1 MLRRYLRIRSGRGL
15 RAARTQAENEGAA
28 LTEQLVAG
36 RFDPAVGLP
45 DGKRFRSWALIVVA
59 ILLALVA
66 GIFLSTSIAW
76 PGSQNLSVPVAVNT
90 AVNINNSIPNTH
102 QQYRI
107 SAGHSHG
114 PPASVNAL
122 CCGEQTYYV
131 LAGDTPVLVHNCNVD
146 YFDPDNDLLNAVH
159 NQRFADGNRGNT
171 YAAAR
176 YRDANGNE
184 QIAVMHSDRN
194 GHAEEYLVNSL
205 GRDNILEVYSEF
217 QPCQRTC
224 TPLLR
229 GIPTSWSW
237 DWTTSAAGRA
247 AQAARRDA
255 LDILFDAFGG

>member
-1 MLRRYLRIRSGRGL
+1 VLRRYLRIRSGRGL

-66 GIFLSTSIAW
+66 AIFLSTSIAW

-131 LAGDTPVLVHNCNVD
+131 VAGDTPVLVHNCGGRSGPATPEDHVPIFRNVD
-146 YFDPDNDLLNAVH
+146 ANEFDSIATTGEFRLGPGQNEGKWFATQGAHADEWGNRLNGGQGLTVQTTIPRSLY
-159 NQRFADGNRGNT
+159 NQLFARENLDGIGRGVFADADQLAAINRQMT
-171 YAAAR
+171 
-176 YRDANGNE
+176 
-184 QIAVMHSDRN
+184 
-194 GHAEEYLVNSL
+194 
-205 GRDNILEVYSEF
+205 
-217 QPCQRTC
+217 
-224 TPLLR
+224 
-229 GIPTSWSW
+229 GIRLWP
-237 DWTTSAAGRA
+237 
-247 AQAARRDA
+247 
-255 LDILFDAFGG
+255 F

>member
-1 MLRRYLRIRSGRGL
+1 LTVLST
-15 RAARTQAENEGAA
+15 AAGPGPH
-28 LTEQLVAG
+28 LGVAG
-36 RFDPAVGLP
+36 RLRGAHGGSGPCAG
-45 DGKRFRSWALIVVA
+45 GQHRSWLAVVALAIVVTVSTVA
-59 ILLALVA
+59 SAL
-66 GIFLSTSIAW
+66 FPLTSMVW
-76 PGSQNLSVPVAVNT
+76 SGSQSLSAGVAVNA
-90 AVNINNSIPNTH
+90 AVSVHNRGSSDYSE
-102 QQYRI
+102 YRV

-114 PPASVNAL
+114 PPTAVNAL
-122 CCGEQTYYV
+122 FCGEQTYYV

-229 GIPTSWSW
+229 CIPTSWSW